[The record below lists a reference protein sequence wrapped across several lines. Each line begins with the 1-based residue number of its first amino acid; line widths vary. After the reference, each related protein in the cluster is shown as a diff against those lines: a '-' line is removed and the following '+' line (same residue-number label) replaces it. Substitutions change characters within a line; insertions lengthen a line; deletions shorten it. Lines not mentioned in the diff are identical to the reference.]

1 MKVGADW
8 IVYYLRARGVC
19 DQVHNTAIGKIVSNI
34 LAEMGCPQN
43 PKSVQIKSPV
53 AELMLDEESGLSPT
67 SLKGQGNPAATPLL
81 WAHPPWLWA
90 TKHRTHHL
98 CECRAMQ

>member
-19 DQVHNTAIGKIVSNI
+19 DKVHNTAIGKIVSSI

-53 AELMLDEESGLSPT
+53 AELMRDEESGYGLAKSGFQYDIPVDKLPELFRQLSEQL
-67 SLKGQGNPAATPLL
+67 SFEL
-81 WAHPPWLWA
+81 
-90 TKHRTHHL
+90 
-98 CECRAMQ
+98 E